1 VISWL
6 NPDERLAS
14 KTFEDYMLEGVM
26 SGVDAVLRITGQPHT
41 NTLGYCVGGTLLSCT
56 LAYMAAKDDHRI
68 NSATL
73 FTAQTD
79 FTKAGDL
86 LVFIDDEQLKALEDL
101 MAEKGF
107 LDGARMAAV
116 FNALRPKDLIWP
128 YIVNNYLLGKQPFPF
143 DLLYWNSDSTR
154 MPPANPSFYLRE
166 FYMKNTL
173 AQGLLKL
180 GGVTLDLSKIT
191 VPIYDV
197 AAKEDHIAPAQS
209 VLNGAKLFGGPVRFV
224 LAGSGHIAG
233 VINPPSKQKY
243 QHWILEEGDAK
254 VLPTIDAFVA
264 KAHEHPGSWWLDFK
278 GWLSSLSGAQITPPE
293 HGGGV
298 FKPLEDAPGSYV
310 RR

>member
-1 VISWL
+1 VG
-6 NPDERLAS
+6 A
-14 KTFEDYMLEGVM
+14 T
-26 SGVDAVLRITGQPHT
+26 LRITGQPHT
-41 NTLGYCVGGTLLSCT
+41 NTLGYCVGGTLLACT
-56 LAYMAAKDDHRI
+56 LAYMAATGDHRI

-86 LVFIDDEQLKALEDL
+86 LVFIDDEQLKALEEL

-107 LDGARMAAV
+107 LDGARMAAT

-128 YIVNNYLLGKQPFPF
+128 YVVNNYLLGKQPFPF

-154 MPPANPSFYLRE
+154 MPAANHSFYLRE
-166 FYMKNTL
+166 FYKNNTL
-173 AQGLLKL
+173 AQGFLKL

-209 VLNGAKLFGGPVRFV
+209 VLNGAKLFSGPVRFV

-233 VINPPSKQKY
+233 VINPPAKQKY
-243 QHWILEEGDAK
+243 QYWILEEGDAK
-254 VLPTIDAFVA
+254 ILPTIDGFIA
-264 KAHEHPGSWWLDFK
+264 KAKEHPGSWWPDFK
-278 GWLSSLSGAQITPPE
+278 KWLSSQSGAQITPPQP
-293 HGGGV
+293 GGGI
-298 FKPLEDAPGSYV
+298 FKPIEDAPGSYV
-310 RR
+310 RK